1 MRTAACGR
9 LCDFTNGRFVA
20 FHRIKGESSRMT
32 ASGKVE
38 GRLRVGLRQTP
49 VEIRCRKPVI
59 EVSLPETGRS
69 DRDNL
74 ILAWYFSLAT

>member
-1 MRTAACGR
+1 
-9 LCDFTNGRFVA
+9 
-20 FHRIKGESSRMT
+20 MT

-69 DRDNL
+69 ERDNL